1 MAYPHKWSTI
11 SYRLFRDYNEII
23 SITGRPH
30 PMLFRL
36 SLAFRPCD
44 LVQPLCTV
52 LLVYFA
58 ERNQNICASVAEK
71 YSLDHYNGFWSS
83 MGEIFGSVTSTQSSF
98 SFSFSLPRSVF
109 NSK

>member
-23 SITGRPH
+23 SLTGSPH

-58 ERNQNICASVAEK
+58 ERNQNMCASVAER
-71 YSLDHYNGFWSS
+71 YSLHHYKVLCDQLECVVENCD
-83 MGEIFGSVTSTQSSF
+83 
-98 SFSFSLPRSVF
+98 
-109 NSK
+109 